1 MERTKNSIG
10 GKYMESLP
18 EQRTDSDYY
27 FILYKKNMYVPSFD
41 EKLDNDTIYIGEML
55 SYWDKNIPLIWNK
68 KNQGLQREIAR
79 NVIKLMRRSDEI
91 IYFRVDSMRRYLRK
105 MMNWEKGENIYNKK
119 GGSGKRNQFNRVI
132 RFMRDRNKLLKSQ
145 FRKSGMIDYY
155 YL

>member
-1 MERTKNSIG
+1 
-10 GKYMESLP
+10 
-18 EQRTDSDYY
+18 
-27 FILYKKNMYVPSFD
+27 MYVPSFD
-41 EKLDNDTIYIGEML
+41 EKIDNDTIYIGEML

-145 FRKSGMIDYY
+145 YDKKGMIDFYY
-155 YL
+155 I